1 MCFRVHTT
9 LERFSLSLSLSVSE
23 AMEVCTSS
31 TSSPQARP
39 MEVCVCALRFRSLL
53 VRLASH
59 SLSYIRTYF
68 HRVYVDSIYP
78 LSKES
83 SVCVCVCVDLCLSLS
98 FSLKWRC
105 VCTLTLA
112 LAHPLLSH
120 FLFPFFSPIPLSLSL
135 SLYVVLPHV
144 SYPTFYLFLSSYF
157 HLRPQNRES
166 TVSRPICEVKHGID

>member
-1 MCFRVHTT
+1 
-9 LERFSLSLSLSVSE
+9 
-23 AMEVCTSS
+23 MEVCTSN
-31 TSSPQARP
+31 TPSPQAQP
-39 MEVCVCALRFRSLL
+39 MEVCVPAP
-53 VRLASH
+53 VP
-59 SLSYIRTYF
+59 LSSRTLGFGFSPTYVTYF

-83 SVCVCVCVDLCLSLS
+83 SVCVCVCVWIYVSLSLS

-120 FLFPFFSPIPLSLSL
+120 SLFPFFSPIPLSLSL

-144 SYPTFYLFLSSYF
+144 SYPTFTCFSHPISICGHRTVKAPYPVRSAKL
-157 HLRPQNRES
+157 S
-166 TVSRPICEVKHGID
+166 TVSTS

>member
-1 MCFRVHTT
+1 
-9 LERFSLSLSLSVSE
+9 
-23 AMEVCTSS
+23 MEVCTSN
-31 TSSPQARP
+31 TPSPQAQP

-83 SVCVCVCVDLCLSLS
+83 SVCVCVCVWIYVSLSLS

-120 FLFPFFSPIPLSLSL
+120 SLFPFFSPIPLSLSL

-144 SYPTFYLFLSSYF
+144 SYPTFTCFSHPISICGHRTVKAPYPVRSAKL
-157 HLRPQNRES
+157 S
-166 TVSRPICEVKHGID
+166 TVSTS

>member
-1 MCFRVHTT
+1 MYLQHTIT
-9 LERFSLSLSLSVSE
+9 PGT
-23 AMEVCTSS
+23 ANGG
-31 TSSPQARP
+31 
-39 MEVCVCALRFRSLL
+39 VCVRTP
-53 VRLASH
+53 VP
-59 SLSYIRTYF
+59 LSSRTLGFGFSPTYVTYF

-83 SVCVCVCVDLCLSLS
+83 SVCVCVCVCGSMSLSLSLS

-120 FLFPFFSPIPLSLSL
+120 SLFPFFPLYPSLSL
-135 SLYVVLPHV
+135 SLCRTTTCLLP
-144 SYPTFYLFLSSYF
+144 YFYLFLSSYF

>member
-1 MCFRVHTT
+1 
-9 LERFSLSLSLSVSE
+9 
-23 AMEVCTSS
+23 MEVCTSN
-31 TSSPQARP
+31 TPSPQAQP
-39 MEVCVCALRFRSLL
+39 MEVCVPAPVPLSSRTLGFGF
-53 VRLASH
+53 
-59 SLSYIRTYF
+59 SLSYVRTYF

-83 SVCVCVCVDLCLSLS
+83 SVCVCVCVCVCVDLCLSLSLS

-112 LAHPLLSH
+112 LAHPLLSLSH
-120 FLFPFFSPIPLSLSL
+120 SLFPFFPYTPLSLSL
-135 SLYVVLPHV
+135 CRTTTCLLP
-144 SYPTFYLFLSSYF
+144 YFYLFLSSYF

>member
-1 MCFRVHTT
+1 MCAH
-9 LERFSLSLSLSVSE
+9 SGSALSSYAWLWI
-23 AMEVCTSS
+23 
-31 TSSPQARP
+31 
-39 MEVCVCALRFRSLL
+39 
-53 VRLASH
+53 
-59 SLSYIRTYF
+59 LSYIRTYF

-83 SVCVCVCVDLCLSLS
+83 SVCVCVCVCVCVWIYVSLSLS

-120 FLFPFFSPIPLSLSL
+120 SLFPFFSLYPSLCRTTTCL
-135 SLYVVLPHV
+135 LP
-144 SYPTFYLFLSSYF
+144 YFYLFLSSYF

>member
-1 MCFRVHTT
+1 
-9 LERFSLSLSLSVSE
+9 
-23 AMEVCTSS
+23 
-31 TSSPQARP
+31 
-39 MEVCVCALRFRSLL
+39 MEVCVRALRFRSLL

-83 SVCVCVCVDLCLSLS
+83 SVCVCVCGSMSLSLS

-120 FLFPFFSPIPLSLSL
+120 SLFPFFSPIPLSLSL

-144 SYPTFYLFLSSYF
+144 SYPTFTCFSHPISICGHRTVKAPYPVRSAKL
-157 HLRPQNRES
+157 S
-166 TVSRPICEVKHGID
+166 TVSTS

>member
-1 MCFRVHTT
+1 
-9 LERFSLSLSLSVSE
+9 
-23 AMEVCTSS
+23 MEVCTSN
-31 TSSPQARP
+31 TPSPQAQP
-39 MEVCVCALRFRSLL
+39 MEVCVPAPVPLSSRTLGFGF
-53 VRLASH
+53 
-59 SLSYIRTYF
+59 SLSYVRTYF

-83 SVCVCVCVDLCLSLS
+83 SVCVCVCVCVDLCLSLS
-98 FSLKWRC
+98 LSFKWRC

-120 FLFPFFSPIPLSLSL
+120 FLFPFFPYTPLSLSL
-135 SLYVVLPHV
+135 CRTTTCLLP
-144 SYPTFYLFLSSYF
+144 YFYLFLSSYF

>member
-1 MCFRVHTT
+1 
-9 LERFSLSLSLSVSE
+9 
-23 AMEVCTSS
+23 MEVCTSN
-31 TSSPQARP
+31 TPSPQVQP
-39 MEVCVCALRFRSLL
+39 MEVCVCA
-53 VRLASH
+53 H
-59 SLSYIRTYF
+59 SGSALFSYAWLWILSYIRTFF

-83 SVCVCVCVDLCLSLS
+83 SVCVCVCVWIYVSLSLS

-120 FLFPFFSPIPLSLSL
+120 SLFPFFPLYPSLSL
-135 SLYVVLPHV
+135 SLCRTTTCLLP
-144 SYPTFYLFLSSYF
+144 YFYLFLSSYF

>member
-1 MCFRVHTT
+1 
-9 LERFSLSLSLSVSE
+9 
-23 AMEVCTSS
+23 MEVCTSN
-31 TSSPQARP
+31 TPSPQVQP
-39 MEVCVCALRFRSLL
+39 MEVCVRARTP
-53 VRLASH
+53 VP
-59 SLSYIRTYF
+59 LSSRTLGFGFSPTYVTYF

-120 FLFPFFSPIPLSLSL
+120 SLFPFFPLYPSLSL

-144 SYPTFYLFLSSYF
+144 SYPTFTCFSHPISICGHRTVKAPYPVRSAKL
-157 HLRPQNRES
+157 S
-166 TVSRPICEVKHGID
+166 TVSTS

>member
-1 MCFRVHTT
+1 
-9 LERFSLSLSLSVSE
+9 
-23 AMEVCTSS
+23 MEVCTSN
-31 TSSPQARP
+31 TPSPQAQP
-39 MEVCVCALRFRSLL
+39 MEVCVRALRFRSLL

-98 FSLKWRC
+98 LSPSNGGVCAPSPSPSLIPSFPFPIPFSL
-105 VCTLTLA
+105 
-112 LAHPLLSH
+112 
-120 FLFPFFSPIPLSLSL
+120 FFPIPLSL

-144 SYPTFYLFLSSYF
+144 SYPTFTCFSHPISICGHRTVKAPYPVRSAKL
-157 HLRPQNRES
+157 S
-166 TVSRPICEVKHGID
+166 TVSTS